1 MNSDYCLETKKKT
14 KSKNKKNPN
23 KQKQKQQHSNA
34 LNYFLVFDY
43 LKSWLNLMIV
53 LMFVLESR
61 QVGNVQNHEPQTR

>member
-14 KSKNKKNPN
+14 KSKKK
-23 KQKQKQQHSNA
+23 KKQKQQHSNA
-34 LNYFLVFDY
+34 LKYFLVFDY

-61 QVGNVQNHEPQTR
+61 QVANVQNHEPQTR

>member
-1 MNSDYCLETKKKT
+1 MNSDYCLETKK
-14 KSKNKKNPN
+14 NKK
-23 KQKQKQQHSNA
+23 QKEKKKKQQHSNA
-34 LNYFLVFDY
+34 LKYFLVFDY